1 MAVGKRVRWDVK
13 CGVLR
18 GTSTFF
24 KGGESHGESCLR
36 DALTRAGIAEVVF
49 GEGTRLPI
57 ALE

>member
-1 MAVGKRVRWDVK
+1 VRWDVK